1 MESASPPAALPPRL
15 RRAIELVY
23 GVEGVLATK
32 VWQWPG
38 RVAIGVRGS
47 PVCSPQ
53 ELLRRVEAAVASM
66 REPHETWEFGLL
78 EDQP

>member
-1 MESASPPAALPPRL
+1 
-15 RRAIELVY
+15 VY

-47 PVCSPQ
+47 PSSSPQ
-53 ELLRRVEAAVASM
+53 ELLRRVEAAVAPV
-66 REPHETWEFGLL
+66 REPHETWDFGLL
-78 EDQP
+78 DDHV